1 MLLWLTALFKLS
13 ECIVFTISSQVGA
26 VKNIESETLLDE

>member
-1 MLLWLTALFKLS
+1 MLSWLTAVFTLS

-26 VKNIESETLLDE
+26 VKNIESETLLDK